1 MPEASGGRL
10 ENWGMESSEG
20 SFPQASA
27 RCWGL
32 AEAVAGAFSEI
43 LPVASTCGVSLITK
57 WWLGWS
63 CYRHGSVQ
71 LLRPPWSTTVIKS
84 QGKVGM
90 GEEIHCCFKAWAL
103 PKPPLLPVG
112 GCDESS
118 GVLRDTALGL
128 SLGPSAHLQARSGS
142 GRPWGEG
149 RDPPPATLSV
159 PRTTVKLTE
168 QELCHANGHTE
179 GSRANSRDIVSRQES
194 HANGLT
200 LTASRQLCPF
210 YNVKVTE
217 ELKWELFCD
226 LRQNS
231 VWNQLRNKWKL
242 LKWRQWVR
250 TVLGTFRCEGEER
263 KLTN

>member
-1 MPEASGGRL
+1 M
-10 ENWGMESSEG
+10 
-20 SFPQASA
+20 
-27 RCWGL
+27 
-32 AEAVAGAFSEI
+32 
-43 LPVASTCGVSLITK
+43 
-57 WWLGWS
+57 
-63 CYRHGSVQ
+63 
-71 LLRPPWSTTVIKS
+71 LRPPWSTTVIKS

-168 QELCHANGHTE
+168 QELCHANGLPLTVTQRSLVQTLAIS
-179 GSRANSRDIVSRQES
+179 SRAKSPM
-194 HANGLT
+194 
-200 LTASRQLCPF
+200 LTASP
-210 YNVKVTE
+210 
-217 ELKWELFCD
+217 
-226 LRQNS
+226 S
-231 VWNQLRNKWKL
+231 QLRASSAL
-242 LKWRQWVR
+242 S
-250 TVLGTFRCEGEER
+250 TT
-263 KLTN
+263 